1 MTMRN
6 KEDFASQMWNKF
18 QSFLLSTCQLLP
30 GFFVYSYNKYKTYH
44 ENYNIARQSISV
56 ALPKEGIETIPGS
69 MPELYYYIK

>member
-1 MTMRN
+1 V
-6 KEDFASQMWNKF
+6 EQISV
-18 QSFLLSTCQLLP
+18 FLAQYVSIITWI
-30 GFFVYSYNKYKTYH
+30 FVYSYNKYKTYH